1 MVRTLAMVL
10 LVLAAE
16 FQSANLV
23 KSPCIISPLL
33 SDNPPTTCELVMDE
47 VQVSSLKI
55 IPINNETEFDTV
67 VDFVSRVFSRNQRN
81 ITGSEVIGI
90 VGDLDLKTASIIHTL
105 SSRANL
111 SITLVSAVAP
121 STFLPTTNL
130 VLPNLLHMNPL
141 MHYVEA
147 LVAFFDH
154 LNWTRIGLIS
164 DDTYYYEFAAEL
176 VQQKL
181 LENSELRIV
190 PFVRISES
198 DNRTKTIQTF
208 KEYETDVIVISTS
221 DKVACS
227 LIQEA
232 RKIGFMWPE
241 YAWILFDIRFHSSL
255 ATCQEE
261 GVILLRDQS
270 ILEESSLYHVRCSY
284 REMDK
289 FLNSGIFLN
298 SITLA
303 AINASDLGVNGKVK
317 FREGKRLNNISIAK
331 LDKSKFR
338 EVIAFYVTESHR
350 MSILDSFIVNVKPR
364 GTILKRYFRDQN
376 FTLRIILVTLL
387 FLLLFAFVSI
397 VLILYIYFRKEPE
410 IKATSVTVSLC
421 MFLACYILLAYLPLL
436 VADSTASFT
445 CDLIVWFS
453 LAGISVPLITA
464 TLFAKMLRVYLIFFD
479 PVSYKKKLFLIH
491 FFSCIFCF
499 LCLQASLL

>member
-141 MHYVEA
+141 IHYVEA

-176 VQQKL
+176 VQQK
-181 LENSELRIV
+181 
-190 PFVRISES
+190 P
-198 DNRTKTIQTF
+198 
-208 KEYETDVIVISTS
+208 
-221 DKVACS
+221 A
-227 LIQEA
+227 
-232 RKIGFMWPE
+232 
-241 YAWILFDIRFHSSL
+241 
-255 ATCQEE
+255 
-261 GVILLRDQS
+261 
-270 ILEESSLYHVRCSY
+270 
-284 REMDK
+284 
-289 FLNSGIFLN
+289 
-298 SITLA
+298 
-303 AINASDLGVNGKVK
+303 
-317 FREGKRLNNISIAK
+317 
-331 LDKSKFR
+331 
-338 EVIAFYVTESHR
+338 
-350 MSILDSFIVNVKPR
+350 
-364 GTILKRYFRDQN
+364 
-376 FTLRIILVTLL
+376 
-387 FLLLFAFVSI
+387 
-397 VLILYIYFRKEPE
+397 
-410 IKATSVTVSLC
+410 
-421 MFLACYILLAYLPLL
+421 
-436 VADSTASFT
+436 
-445 CDLIVWFS
+445 
-453 LAGISVPLITA
+453 
-464 TLFAKMLRVYLIFFD
+464 
-479 PVSYKKKLFLIH
+479 
-491 FFSCIFCF
+491 
-499 LCLQASLL
+499 

>member
-1 MVRTLAMVL
+1 M
-10 LVLAAE
+10 
-16 FQSANLV
+16 
-23 KSPCIISPLL
+23 
-33 SDNPPTTCELVMDE
+33 
-47 VQVSSLKI
+47 
-55 IPINNETEFDTV
+55 
-67 VDFVSRVFSRNQRN
+67 DFVSRVFGRNKN
-81 ITGSEVIGI
+81 EHGHITGSDCNEVIGV

-105 SSRANL
+105 ASRANL

-121 STFLPTTNL
+121 STFLPATNL

-176 VQQKL
+176 LQQKL
-181 LENSELRIV
+181 LENSERRIT

-198 DNRTKTIQTF
+198 DNRIKTIQTF

-232 RKIGFMWPE
+232 RKVGFTWPE
-241 YAWILFDIRFHSSL
+241 YAWILGFHSSL
-255 ATCQEE
+255 GTCQEK
-261 GVILLRDQS
+261 GVILLTDQS

-289 FLNSGIFLN
+289 FLNSGILTLN

-303 AINASDLGVNGKVK
+303 AINASDSGVYDQVK
-317 FREGKRLNNISIAK
+317 FRKGKWLNIISIVK
-331 LDKSKFR
+331 LDKFKFR
-338 EVIAFYVTESHR
+338 EDIAFYVTESHQL
-350 MSILDSFIVNVKPR
+350 SILNPFMASVKPR
-364 GTILKRYFRDQN
+364 GTILKKYFRDQN
-376 FTLRIILVTLL
+376 ILRISLVMLL
-387 FLLLFAFVSI
+387 FFLLLAFVTI
-397 VLILYIYFRKEPE
+397 VFILYTYFRKEPE
-410 IKATSVTVSLC
+410 IKATSVTVSLS

-436 VADSTASFT
+436 VVDSTASFI
-445 CDLIVWFS
+445 CNLIVWFS
-453 LAGISVPLITA
+453 LAGISLPLITA
-464 TLFAKMLRVYLIFFD
+464 TLFAKMLRIYLTLFHI
-479 PVSYKKKLFLIH
+479 KKSSFLIL

-499 LCLQASLL
+499 LYLQASSFW